1 MTDLGELKI
10 FGTEVGS
17 EKSLKLDEI
26 SILAK
31 AEVVRALG
39 VFLINAAYE
48 MDSHDAEHVHL
59 QDSISNF
66 SYENHVDVIAINQ
79 AKVKLLGGGK

>member
-1 MTDLGELKI
+1 MTNLGEVKV
-10 FGTEVGS
+10 FGTLEGDDR
-17 EKSLKLDEI
+17 SLKLDEI

-31 AEVVRALG
+31 PEVIRAIG
-39 VFLINAAYE
+39 VFLINAACE
-48 MDSHDAEHVHL
+48 MDSSDAEHVHL

-79 AKVKLLGGGK
+79 DKVKLHGG